1 MVLGDRLGGKWR
13 TYVLYVLCR
22 QGPCRFGELKAAIPK
37 ITSTMLSAT
46 LEWLKSH
53 TNGKG

>member
-13 TYVLYVLCR
+13 TYVLYVLYR
-22 QGPCRFGELKAAIPK
+22 QGPCWFGELIAAIPK